1 MPVID
6 RDGLAAATEFAL
18 PPPDIERVAE
28 FSETPIDATETTSI
42 EQGVAEAAHAP
53 VLASSSE
60 YFDQICEAYG
70 HEPYT
75 TGVYADK
82 PGGACARARPRARAR
97 RLILLPALPAL
108 SLASLSRTARPSTR
122 SARSSCASSRTSSS
136 ATTRR

>member
-18 PPPDIERVAE
+18 PPPDIERFAE

-82 PGGACARARPRARAR
+82 LMARAR
-97 RLILLPALPAL
+97 RRAHTQAHWQ
-108 SLASLSRTARPSTR
+108 RYT
-122 SARSSCASSRTSSS
+122 
-136 ATTRR
+136 

>member
-18 PPPDIERVAE
+18 PPPDMERFAQ
-28 FSETPIDATETTSI
+28 FSETPIDPTETTSI

-53 VLASSSE
+53 VLASASE
-60 YFDQICEAYG
+60 YFDQIVEAYG

-82 PGGACARARPRARAR
+82 LTVRARERFHSRTRAP
-97 RLILLPALPAL
+97 LTLSFALA
-108 SLASLSRTARPSTR
+108 ATLSRTASRSTR
-122 SARSSCASSRTSSS
+122 SATSSCGSSRTSSS